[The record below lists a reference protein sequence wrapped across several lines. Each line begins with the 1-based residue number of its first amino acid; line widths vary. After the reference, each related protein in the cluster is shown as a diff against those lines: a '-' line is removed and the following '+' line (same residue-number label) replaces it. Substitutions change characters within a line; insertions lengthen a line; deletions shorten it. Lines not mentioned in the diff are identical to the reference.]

1 MRISSVSHP
10 ILLSLYLFAP
20 RRFLESEADLDEEI
34 KNMATLSADPS
45 LYPYLITLNA
55 IDSIVSLLA
64 HENSDISLAAIELL
78 NTLTDQ
84 KDNIDE
90 EEDGGGLDAD
100 AVKGVSL
107 LIRHM
112 VKEEEKF

>member
-1 MRISSVSHP
+1 
-10 ILLSLYLFAP
+10 LD
-20 RRFLESEADLDEEI
+20 SEADLDEEI

-84 KDNIDE
+84 KDNI
-90 EEDGGGLDAD
+90 EEDELEAD

-107 LIRHM
+107 LIRHL
-112 VKEEEKF
+112 VSLGKY